1 MDLNFQYP
9 NQPEPVQEENQ
20 GLYQYNPWI
29 DIVDSFYNFVT
40 NIQNCQKINFY
51 RQRCWANT
59 FMIWIAN
66 DLYWLDIGPRW
77 VPAMTHP
84 LWLIFYSAEV
94 ELTDENGEDPKS
106 NEEKSN
112 EGEIE
117 EVIKNVLNTNLSK
130 LMENFQTQLKE
141 TTQNVKKTL
150 TEINPPSSPAKKPK
164 TPKDSKK

>member
-1 MDLNFQYP
+1 MLRHFKLYKYVFTPRIVMDLNFQYP

-20 GLYQYNPWI
+20 
-29 DIVDSFYNFVT
+29 D
-40 NIQNCQKINFY
+40 
-51 RQRCWANT
+51 
-59 FMIWIAN
+59 
-66 DLYWLDIGPRW
+66 
-77 VPAMTHP
+77 
-84 LWLIFYSAEV
+84 EV

-112 EGEIE
+112 EDEIE

-150 TEINPPSSPAKKPK
+150 TELNPTPSSPAKKPK
-164 TPKDSKK
+164 SPKDSKKK

>member
-1 MDLNFQYP
+1 
-9 NQPEPVQEENQ
+9 
-20 GLYQYNPWI
+20 
-29 DIVDSFYNFVT
+29 
-40 NIQNCQKINFY
+40 
-51 RQRCWANT
+51 
-59 FMIWIAN
+59 
-66 DLYWLDIGPRW
+66 
-77 VPAMTHP
+77 MTHP

-150 TEINPPSSPAKKPK
+150 TEINPPSSSPAKKPK

>member
-1 MDLNFQYP
+1 
-9 NQPEPVQEENQ
+9 
-20 GLYQYNPWI
+20 
-29 DIVDSFYNFVT
+29 
-40 NIQNCQKINFY
+40 
-51 RQRCWANT
+51 
-59 FMIWIAN
+59 
-66 DLYWLDIGPRW
+66 
-77 VPAMTHP
+77 MTHP
-84 LWLIFYSAEV
+84 SWLIFYSAEV